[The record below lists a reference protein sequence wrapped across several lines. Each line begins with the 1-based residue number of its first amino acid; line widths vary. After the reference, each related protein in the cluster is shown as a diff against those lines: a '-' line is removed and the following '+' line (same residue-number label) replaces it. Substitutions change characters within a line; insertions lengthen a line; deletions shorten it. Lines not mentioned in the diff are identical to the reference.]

1 MAEEIIYKN
10 RRELIEAGLHN
21 HLQKGIGWA
30 SDGVGYRSIIL
41 SGGYEDDDDYG
52 DRIIYTGMG
61 LSGDQSIDYA
71 QNRTLAESRTND
83 IDVHLFES
91 YEPKEYIYRGQVQL
105 VGDPYYERQ
114 KDEAGNE
121 RQVVKFPLRLSQQ

>member
-1 MAEEIIYKN
+1 MAEEIIYKK

-21 HLQKGIGWA
+21 YLQKGIGWA
-30 SDGVGYRSIIL
+30 SDGVGYRSTIL
-41 SGGYEDDDDYG
+41 SGGYEDDEDYG
-52 DRIIYTGMG
+52 DRITYTGMG

-91 YEPKEYIYRGQVQL
+91 FEQKDYIYSGQVQL

-121 RQVVKFPLRLSQQ
+121 RQVVTFPLKLSQQ